1 MWLMHKGRGHP
12 WGDSPELA
20 GDEGVWLGASST
32 SNTRT
37 AWGATETAPR
47 TPPEALAGPIW
58 SGAGESV
65 SGKARVHQHGLEG
78 FTKWGAGP
86 LRVAFVC
93 SQGLPCTHPA
103 SHPARCKGE
112 RGWVCSSCHQHLPPQ
127 HHHRSPWLPGTRA
140 WLGKE
145 KAP

>member
-1 MWLMHKGRGHP
+1 MWLMHKGWGHP

-65 SGKARVHQHGLEG
+65 SGKAP
-78 FTKWGAGP
+78 GA
-86 LRVAFVC
+86 
-93 SQGLPCTHPA
+93 ST
-103 SHPARCKGE
+103 
-112 RGWVCSSCHQHLPPQ
+112 
-127 HHHRSPWLPGTRA
+127 
-140 WLGKE
+140 WLGRIHQMGCWASE
-145 KAP
+145 GGVRLLPRAALHPPGFSPRQV